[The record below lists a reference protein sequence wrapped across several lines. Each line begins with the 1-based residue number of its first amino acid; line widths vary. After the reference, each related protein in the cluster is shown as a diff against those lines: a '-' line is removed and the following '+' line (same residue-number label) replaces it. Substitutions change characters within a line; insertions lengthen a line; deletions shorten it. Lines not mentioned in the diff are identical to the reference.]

1 MGICSPTETGY
12 LRHCESPV
20 TVSGDQTMRRRDFL
34 RTIAR
39 GTAGMALSG
48 YVHPGAHAQ
57 ARQGESQPNLV
68 VIFTDDLGYSDLSC
82 FGSETIKTP
91 RVDRMADEGMKFTD
105 FYVAAPVCT
114 PSRAALMTGCY
125 PTRVGMGGRHLGP
138 NGTAFVV
145 STPASTTGLNP
156 DEVTI
161 AELLKGRG
169 YATACIGKWHL
180 GHLPPF
186 LPRRHGFDYYYGIP
200 YSNDMNPC
208 VLMRNEEVIEDPANQ
223 ATLTER
229 YTDEAVRFITEN
241 SNGPFFLYLPH
252 TMPHTPLHV
261 SDRFAGKSEAGLYG
275 DVVECLDWS
284 TGRILDTLKELG
296 LDDNTL
302 VIFTSDNGPWLF
314 QQAHG
319 GCARPLRAG
328 KGTTYEGGM
337 RVPCVMRWPG
347 KIPAGAVCSELATT
361 MDLLP
366 TLANLAGAE
375 PPSDRIID
383 GKDIWPLMAGH
394 LGAKSPTEAFYY
406 YFMDSLQGVRSGQW
420 KLMIERTRSLEYP
433 FRHVLKR
440 DVDRP
445 DEVVPEA
452 LYNLDADVGEQHN
465 VIDRYPEIAE
475 RLRGLMEQMRQ
486 EIGDQPVNLPEL
498 DLTES
503 RSKIVEGRNCRPIG
517 RT

>member
-1 MGICSPTETGY
+1 MTEA
-12 LRHCESPV
+12 LK
-20 TVSGDQTMRRRDFL
+20 RRDFM
-34 RTIAR
+34 RKVAC
-39 GTAGMALSG
+39 GTAGMALSS
-48 YVHPGAHAQ
+48 YVHAAAGAQ
-57 ARQGESQPNLV
+57 ARERAGQPNFV
-68 VIFTDDLGYSDLSC
+68 VIFTDDQGYSDLGC
-82 FGSETIKTP
+82 FGSRNIKTP
-91 RVDRMADEGMKFTD
+91 RVDRMAEEGMKFTD

-125 PTRVGMGGRHLGP
+125 PRRVGLGGCYLGP
-138 NGTAFVV
+138 NDTAAPVLA
-145 STPASTTGLNP
+145 PGSTTGLNP
-156 DEVTI
+156 SEVTI

-208 VLMRNEEVIEDPANQ
+208 VLMRNEEVIEDPAVQ

-229 YTDEAVRFITEN
+229 YTDEAVRSIREKKD
-241 SNGPFFLYLPH
+241 GPFFLYLPH

-261 SDRFAGKSEAGLYG
+261 SERFAGVSKAGLYG
-275 DVVECLDWS
+275 DVIECLDWS

-302 VIFTSDNGPWLF
+302 VVFTSDNGPWLF
-314 QQAHG
+314 QKAHG
-319 GCARPLRAG
+319 GCAEPLRAG

-347 KIPAGAVCSELATT
+347 KISAGAVCSELATT

-366 TLANLAGAE
+366 ALARLAGAE

-383 GKDIWPLMAGH
+383 GKDIWPLMAGQTE
-394 LGAKSPTEAFYY
+394 AKSPTKAFYY
-406 YFMDSLQGVRSGQW
+406 YFMDSLQAVRSGQW
-420 KLMIERTRSLEYP
+420 KLMIERTRKLEFP
-433 FRHVLKR
+433 FRQALKH

-452 LYNLDADVGEQHN
+452 LYNLKTDVGEQHN
-465 VIDRYPEIAE
+465 VIEQYPEIAE
-475 RLRGLMEQMRQ
+475 RLRGLMEQMRRD
-486 EIGDQPVNLPEL
+486 IGDQPVSMPEL
-498 DLTES
+498 DLVER
-503 RSKIVEGRNCRPIG
+503 RSNIVEGRNCRPIG